1 MWLSR
6 IAFIGT
12 AIYKNTS
19 SIRAT
24 ERSNGHRD
32 CRSGDNNMS
41 ASRAADDSLTFDQ
54 LVLDYGVDQAEIMP
68 SLRAEMERVD
78 RYIMD
83 MKDRILPLWSSPHE
97 LFPDVA
103 AVLQQW
109 HATQPDMR
117 AFFTSP
123 IFVEVR
129 ALRKRYV
136 KLERMTDFVCELM
149 DLERWINDIQL
160 IICMRTE
167 NHTVCVHKQRTL
179 QQLVTVVGGFIHE
192 ASDDVQSSI
201 DRLLN
206 QTRVTLTLQQRR
218 ERTRLD
224 RSAATDEDQAEIA
237 SIDWASKTHHSLF
250 ESRWSQMHS
259 NRNALLVL
267 VDIRKALNRYDV
279 LQSKIR
285 DAEMLRA
292 E

>member
-41 ASRAADDSLTFDQ
+41 ASRAADDGLTFDQ

-103 AVLQQW
+103 AVLQKW
-109 HATQPDMR
+109 HAAQPDMR
-117 AFFTSP
+117 AFFASP
-123 IFVEVR
+123 AYVEVR
-129 ALRKRYV
+129 ALRKKYV
-136 KLERMTDFVCELM
+136 KLEQVADAVCELM
-149 DLERWINDIQL
+149 DLERWINGIQL
-160 IICMRTE
+160 IVCIRTE
-167 NHTVCVHKQRTL
+167 DPMVCMHKQRTL
-179 QQLVTVVGGFIHE
+179 QQLVPDVSRE
-192 ASDDVQSSI
+192 AGDDVQSSV
-201 DRLLN
+201 DRLLTK
-206 QTRVTLTLQQRR
+206 TRATLALQRR
-218 ERTRLD
+218 CARVRLD
-224 RSAATDEDQAEIA
+224 GLAVADEDRAEIA
-237 SIDWASKTHHSLF
+237 SIVDWISEAHQNLYET
-250 ESRWSQMHS
+250 RWSQMRS
-259 NRNALLVL
+259 NGNALLVL
-267 VDIRKALNRYDV
+267 VDIRKAVNRYDE
-279 LQSKIR
+279 LQAKIR
-285 DAEMLRA
+285 DEMPRT